1 MINKF
6 CNLPGEIYRL
16 NYPFIANFTLQGTI
30 MNHTNILMPLFKT
43 IDKVFFGIDDLNK
56 IEKKSELIESDNEEE
71 FDVERSTN

>member
-1 MINKF
+1 
-6 CNLPGEIYRL
+6 
-16 NYPFIANFTLQGTI
+16 
-30 MNHTNILMPLFKT
+30 MPLFKT